1 MDEMADFGEVE
12 VDDYTQYFNPLS
24 ATITGFAPDETGFTF
39 SGSLNI
45 DDAPFS
51 YLEIH
56 TDSTFKVLGFTME
69 DTEEE
74 DIWVEFM
81 MIDSGDTSTD
91 DTIALSAL
99 PYILLDMSDDGDGD
113 GDSGDD
119 GSLAIAREGNDDD
132 DNHGLV
138 TIRLGELVVLL

>member
-1 MDEMADFGEVE
+1 MRRDGQSYGSQQADTPSDDDGDEMDEMADFGEVE

-69 DTEEE
+69 DTEDE

-113 GDSGDD
+113 GDDGDD
-119 GSLAIAREGNDDD
+119 EFW
-132 DNHGLV
+132 
-138 TIRLGELVVLL
+138 E